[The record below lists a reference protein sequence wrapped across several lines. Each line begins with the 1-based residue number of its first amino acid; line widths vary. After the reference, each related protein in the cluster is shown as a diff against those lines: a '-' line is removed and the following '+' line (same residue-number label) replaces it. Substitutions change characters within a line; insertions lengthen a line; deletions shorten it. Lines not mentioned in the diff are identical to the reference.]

1 MIWLGIDTANTPL
14 SVAIVKDGQVLAEE
28 NASMAI
34 NHSLRAMP
42 AIEELF
48 VKVGMNPADIDAI
61 AVSEGPGSYTGVR
74 IGVTI
79 AKTLAWTLQKP
90 LYGLSSL
97 KVLAGNAIYFNGLIC
112 PIVDARRGN
121 VYGAAYRFKDG
132 LLTTVIEDGHYALE
146 ELTRLLEQ
154 YGDPVIFI
162 GKDTVMHEQQLMEQL
177 GDRAV
182 IGPLHLNLPRASS
195 LIYMVAQTE
204 QESDI
209 HAFVPE
215 YRRLAEAEAN
225 WLKEQ
230 GKEHLRDKND

>member
-14 SVAIVKDGQVLAEE
+14 SVAIVKDGQLLAEE
-28 NASMAI
+28 NAAMAI

-48 VKVGMNPADIDAI
+48 NKVGMSPADVDAI

-97 KVLAGNAIYFNGLIC
+97 QVLAGNAIYFNGLIC
-112 PIVDARRGN
+112 PIMDARRGN
-121 VYGAAYRFKDG
+121 VYSAAYRYQDG
-132 LLTTVIEDGHYALE
+132 SLTAVIEEGHYALE
-146 ELTRLLEQ
+146 ELIRLLEQ
-154 YGDPVIFI
+154 RDEPILFI
-162 GKDTVMHEQQLMEQL
+162 GKDTAIHEKQLVEQL

-182 IGPLHLNLPRASS
+182 IAPLHLNLPRASS
-195 LIYMVAQTE
+195 LIHLVQQK

-209 HAFVPE
+209 HTFVPE

-230 GKEHLRDKND
+230 GKEQVRDSND